1 MRIGRR
7 AMLAGVAGLVPAMGQ
22 AAAPLRVVVTFS
34 VLADLV
40 RQIGGDRVAVT
51 SLVGP
56 NQDLHTFEP
65 RPSDVQAIA
74 AADVF
79 IVNGLGIE
87 GWTDRL
93 AGAVKLKRPVVVA
106 TRGITPRKMM
116 EGGHAETDPHAW
128 QDVANAIR
136 YAGTIRDALIAAD
149 PDGAGA
155 YRAAGEAYR
164 AELSALDAEVRA
176 TFAAIPRAQRLVVT
190 THDALG
196 YFGAAYGIDFRAPQG
211 MSTEGEPSAKA
222 LAALIGQIRREHIR
236 ALFLENIGRD
246 VLLETVA
253 RETGVRIGGQLFSD
267 ALSPPDGPAGTY
279 IAMIRHNTAMI
290 AAALR

>member
-7 AMLAGVAGLVPAMGQ
+7 AVLAGVAGLVPAMGR

-40 RQIGGDRVAVT
+40 RRIGWDRVAVT

-93 AGAVKLKRPVVVA
+93 VGAVKLKRPVVVA

-116 EGGHAETDPHAW
+116 EGGHAEIDPHAW

-149 PDGAGA
+149 PDGAAA
-155 YRAAGEAYR
+155 YRAAAEAYR
-164 AELSALDAEVRA
+164 AELAALDAEVRA

-211 MSTEGEPSAKA
+211 MSTEGEPSAKE

-236 ALFLENIGRD
+236 ALFLENVGRD

-253 RETGVRIGGQLFSD
+253 RETGVRVGGQLFSD
-267 ALSPPDGPAGTY
+267 ALSAPDGPAGTY
-279 IAMIRHNTAMI
+279 IAMIRHNTATI